1 MPKRRADQ
9 AAIVQP
15 ETLSYIRSISANLF
29 LLMQANTD
37 KTQAETALRHI
48 IDDTNEELIR
58 LGIEDVSHTKLPG
71 SSEATFNGDDDEP
84 QSKG

>member
-1 MPKRRADQ
+1 MARRRADQ

-58 LGIEDVSHTKLPG
+58 LGIEDSSHTKLP